1 MNHEPAPPSSPSHVR
16 LLPWNGPEGNPALL
30 VTDGTASRLSLL
42 ADAVEARQTET
53 AATVLRLSRALL
65 EAETPATADE
75 YHFITR
81 RLAECLTD
89 ALRICESRARRIP
102 PYVDGE

>member
-1 MNHEPAPPSSPSHVR
+1 MNHEPAPPSPSHIR

-75 YHFITR
+75 YHFITQ

>member
-1 MNHEPAPPSSPSHVR
+1 MSDGAASASYVR

-42 ADAVEARQTET
+42 ADAVEARQIET
-53 AATVLRLSRALL
+53 AVAVLDLSRAMLD
-65 EAETPATADE
+65 ARTPATADE
-75 YHFITR
+75 YHFVTR

-89 ALRICESRARRIP
+89 TLRICESRARRIP
-102 PYVDGE
+102 PYDDGGQG